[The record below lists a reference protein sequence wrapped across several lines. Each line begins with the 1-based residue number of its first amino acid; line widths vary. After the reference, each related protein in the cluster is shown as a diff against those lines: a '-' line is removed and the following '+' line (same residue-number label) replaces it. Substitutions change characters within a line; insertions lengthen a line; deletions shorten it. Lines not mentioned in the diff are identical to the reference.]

1 MCSSQGFDCRF
12 TYICRSGLLG
22 FLLEIVELLPRS
34 WQLLLFSNGE
44 KYLHSISRLG
54 GEAGRASSLGI
65 DRSEIVYG
73 SAPTEVIMRTGDESG
88 GMHAGIVAV
97 F

>member
-1 MCSSQGFDCRF
+1 MEN
-12 TYICRSGLLG
+12 T
-22 FLLEIVELLPRS
+22 
-34 WQLLLFSNGE
+34 
-44 KYLHSISRLG
+44 
-54 GEAGRASSLGI
+54 ASSLGI

-88 GMHAGIVAV
+88 GMHAGIVAI

>member
-1 MCSSQGFDCRF
+1 MN
-12 TYICRSGLLG
+12 
-22 FLLEIVELLPRS
+22 EIEKVDEQCFPRKPHLLPME
-34 WQLLLFSNGE
+34 NT
-44 KYLHSISRLG
+44 
-54 GEAGRASSLGI
+54 ASSLGI

-88 GMHAGIVAV
+88 GMHAGIVAI